1 MSLLV
6 TGSIGIDTVK
16 TPFGVS
22 KDCLGGSAVYFSMAA
37 SFFSPVRFLGAIGAD
52 CPFDLKKIFKGKKVD
67 LNGLELRH
75 TSKTFRWAGSYQ
87 GAMNEATT
95 DAVELNVLAE
105 NPPQMP
111 EEYKDSKFVFLA
123 NTAPIL
129 QIQLL
134 DQLNRPKFV
143 AADTMNLWINNN
155 LADLKQLLKK
165 IDCLILNETEARMLA
180 NEHNL
185 ITAAAKIEKLGPSVV
200 VIKKGE
206 SGSIIHVSRASASS
220 RAESRGSPRK
230 RGQDGRDTKLFV
242 LPAYPATIV
251 KDPTGAGD
259 SFAGGFM
266 GYLAGQNKTDF
277 ATLKKAVA
285 YGTVVAS
292 FTISDFS
299 HKGLTKTT
307 RRDIDSRLIELR
319 KLVKF

>member
-37 SFFSPVRFLGAIGAD
+37 SFFTHVRFLGAIGSD
-52 CPFDLKKIFKGKKVD
+52 CPFDLKRTFKNRPVD
-67 LNGLELRH
+67 LTGLEVRQQ
-75 TSKTFRWAGSYQ
+75 SKTFRWAGSYQ

-95 DAVELNVLAE
+95 NAVELNVLAE
-105 NPPQMP
+105 KPPKMP

-129 QIQLL
+129 QIYLL
-134 DQLNRPKFV
+134 EQLNKPKFV
-143 AADTMNLWINNN
+143 AADTMNLWIENS
-155 LADLKQLLKK
+155 LADLKRLLKK

-185 ITAAAKIEKLGPSVV
+185 ITAADKITKSGPSVV

-206 SGSIIHVSRASASS
+206 SGSIIR
-220 RAESRGSPRK
+220 RK
-230 RGQDGRDTKLFV
+230 NGDLFV
-242 LPAYPATIV
+242 IPAYPATLV

-266 GYLAGQNKTDF
+266 GYLAGRNKTDF

-292 FTISDFS
+292 FTIADFS
-299 HKGLTKTT
+299 LKGLTKTT
-307 RRDIDSRLIELR
+307 RREIDSRLNELG

>member
-37 SFFSPVRFLGAIGAD
+37 SFFTQVRFLGAIGAD
-52 CPFDLKKIFKGKKVD
+52 CPFDLKKIFKNRPVD
-67 LNGLELRH
+67 FTGLEVRYS
-75 TSKTFRWAGSYQ
+75 SKTFRWAGSYQ
-87 GAMNEATT
+87 GAMNEAVT
-95 DAVELNVLAE
+95 DFVELNVLAE
-105 NPPQMP
+105 SPPKMP

-123 NTAPIL
+123 NTAPVL
-129 QIQLL
+129 QIYLL
-134 DQLNRPKFV
+134 EQLNKPKFV

-155 LADLKQLLKK
+155 LADLKRLLKK
-165 IDCLILNETEARMLA
+165 IDCLVLNEGEARMLA
-180 NEHNL
+180 GEHNL
-185 ITAAAKIEKLGPSVV
+185 ITAAGKITKSGPSVV

-206 SGSIIHVSRASASS
+206 SGSIIRQ
-220 RAESRGSPRK
+220 RNG
-230 RGQDGRDTKLFV
+230 DLFV
-242 LPAYPATIV
+242 LPAYPATVV

-277 ATLKKAVA
+277 STLKKAVA

-292 FTISDFS
+292 FTIADFS
-299 HKGLTKTT
+299 LKGLTKTN
-307 RRDIDSRLIELR
+307 RRDIDKRLKELG

>member
-1 MSLLV
+1 MRKNMSLLV

-37 SFFSPVRFLGAIGAD
+37 SFFTHVRFLGAIGND
-52 CPFDLKKIFKGKKVD
+52 CPFDLKKIFEDRHID
-67 LNGLELRH
+67 LTGLEVRYE
-75 TSKTFRWAGSYQ
+75 SKTFRWAGSYH
-87 GAMNEATT
+87 GPMNEAIT
-95 DAVELNVLAE
+95 DVVELNVLAE
-105 NPPQMP
+105 EPPKVP
-111 EEYKDSKFVFLA
+111 IAYKDSKFVFLA

-134 DQLNRPKFV
+134 DQLDKPKFV
-143 AADTMNLWINNN
+143 AADTMNLWIKNN
-155 LADLKQLLKK
+155 LPDLKRLLKK
-165 IDCLILNETEARMLA
+165 IDCLILNEGEARMLA
-180 NEHNL
+180 DEHNL

-206 SGSIIHVSRASASS
+206 SGSIIR
-220 RAESRGSPRK
+220 RK
-230 RGQDGRDTKLFV
+230 NGDLFV

-299 HKGLTKTT
+299 LKGLTKITK
-307 RRDIDSRLIELR
+307 RDIDRRLIELR
-319 KLVKF
+319 NRVKF

>member
-1 MSLLV
+1 VSLLV

-37 SFFSPVRFLGAIGAD
+37 SFFTSVRFLGAIGVD
-52 CPFDLKKIFKGKKVD
+52 CPFDLKKIFKNRPVD
-67 LNGLELRH
+67 FTGLEMRYE
-75 TSKTFRWAGSYQ
+75 SKTFRWAGSYQ
-87 GAMNEATT
+87 GAMNEAVT
-95 DAVELNVLAE
+95 DFVELNVLAE
-105 NPPQMP
+105 EPPKMP

-129 QIQLL
+129 KIQLL
-134 DQLNRPKFV
+134 KQLKNPKFV

-155 LADLKQLLKK
+155 LTDLKRLLKK
-165 IDCLILNETEARMLA
+165 IDCLVLNEGEARMIA

-185 ITAAAKIEKLGPSVV
+185 ITAAGKITKLGPSVV

-206 SGSIIHVSRASASS
+206 SGSIIRQ
-220 RAESRGSPRK
+220 RNG
-230 RGQDGRDTKLFV
+230 DLFV
-242 LPAYPATIV
+242 LPAYPATLV

-266 GYLAGQNKTDF
+266 GYLAGRNKTDF

-292 FTISDFS
+292 FTIADFS
-299 HKGLTKTT
+299 LKGLTKTT
-307 RRDIDSRLIELR
+307 RRDIDKRLKELG

>member
-1 MSLLV
+1 
-6 TGSIGIDTVK
+6 
-16 TPFGVS
+16 
-22 KDCLGGSAVYFSMAA
+22 
-37 SFFSPVRFLGAIGAD
+37 
-52 CPFDLKKIFKGKKVD
+52 
-67 LNGLELRH
+67 
-75 TSKTFRWAGSYQ
+75 
-87 GAMNEATT
+87 
-95 DAVELNVLAE
+95 
-105 NPPQMP
+105 MP

-129 QIQLL
+129 QIYLL
-134 DQLNRPKFV
+134 DQLKKPKFV

-155 LADLKQLLKK
+155 LADLKRLMKK

-206 SGSIIHVSRASASS
+206 SGSIIRQSD
-220 RAESRGSPRK
+220 
-230 RGQDGRDTKLFV
+230 GQLFV

-299 HKGLTKTT
+299 LKGLTKTT
-307 RRDIDSRLIELR
+307 RRNIDSRLKELR
-319 KLVKF
+319 NQVKF

>member
-37 SFFSPVRFLGAIGAD
+37 SFFTPVRFLGAIGGD
-52 CPFDLKKIFKGKKVD
+52 CPFNLKRIFKNRPVD
-67 LNGLELRH
+67 LTGLEVRKQ
-75 TSKTFRWAGSYQ
+75 SKTFRWAGSYQ

-95 DAVELNVLAE
+95 DGVELNVLAE
-105 NPPQMP
+105 APPKMP
-111 EEYKDSKFVFLA
+111 DKYKDSEFVFLA
-123 NTAPIL
+123 NTAPLL
-129 QIQLL
+129 QIYLL
-134 DQLNRPKFV
+134 EQLNSPKFV

-155 LADLKQLLKK
+155 LADLKLLLKK
-165 IDCLILNETEARMLA
+165 IDCLILNEGELRMLA

-185 ITAAAKIEKLGPSVV
+185 ITAAGKITKSGPSVV

-206 SGSIIHVSRASASS
+206 SGSIIRCKN
-220 RAESRGSPRK
+220 G
-230 RGQDGRDTKLFV
+230 DLFV
-242 LPAYPATIV
+242 LPAYPATLV

-292 FTISDFS
+292 FTIADFS
-299 HKGLTKTT
+299 LKRLTKTT
-307 RRDIDSRLIELR
+307 RRDIDTRLTELR
-319 KLVKF
+319 KLTSF

>member
-37 SFFSPVRFLGAIGAD
+37 SFFAHVRFLGAIGAD
-52 CPFDLKKIFKGKKVD
+52 CPFDLKKIFKGRKVD

-87 GAMNEATT
+87 GPMNEAIT

-105 NPPQMP
+105 EPPQMP

-123 NTAPIL
+123 NTAPNL

-134 DQLNRPKFV
+134 EQLDKPKFV

-165 IDCLILNETEARMLA
+165 IDCLILNEGEARMLA

-185 ITAAAKIEKLGPSVV
+185 ITAAAKIEKLGPTVV

-206 SGSIIHVSRASASS
+206 SGSIIRQSDPPRPPLRGEAGEASPTA
-220 RAESRGSPRK
+220 G
-230 RGQDGRDTKLFV
+230 GQLFV
-242 LPAYPATIV
+242 LPAYPATVV

-299 HKGLTKTT
+299 LKGLTKTN
-307 RRDIDSRLIELR
+307 RRNIDSRLIELR
-319 KLVKF
+319 NRVKF

>member
-37 SFFSPVRFLGAIGAD
+37 SFFTHVRFLGAIGAD
-52 CPFDLKKIFKGKKVD
+52 CPFDLKKIFKGRKVD

-87 GAMNEATT
+87 GAMNEAVT
-95 DAVELNVLAE
+95 DFVELNVLSE
-105 NPPQMP
+105 EPPKIP

-134 DQLNRPKFV
+134 DQLNKPKFV

-155 LADLKQLLKK
+155 LIDLKRLLKK

-185 ITAAAKIEKLGPSVV
+185 IIAAGKITKLGPSVV

-206 SGSIIHVSRASASS
+206 SGSIIRQAN
-220 RAESRGSPRK
+220 G
-230 RGQDGRDTKLFV
+230 DLFV

-292 FTISDFS
+292 FTIADFS
-299 HKGLTKTT
+299 LKGLTKTT
-307 RRDIDSRLIELR
+307 KRSIDNRLNELR

>member
-37 SFFSPVRFLGAIGAD
+37 SFFTPVRFLGAIGSD
-52 CPFDLKKIFKGKKVD
+52 CPFDLKRIFKSRRVD
-67 LNGLELRH
+67 LTGLEVREK
-75 TSKTFRWAGSYQ
+75 SKTFRWAGSYQ

-95 DAVELNVLAE
+95 DAVEFNVLAE
-105 NPPQMP
+105 EPPKVPLQ
-111 EEYKDSKFVFLA
+111 YKDSKFIFLA
-123 NTAPIL
+123 NTTPIL
-129 QIQLL
+129 QIRLL
-134 DQLNRPKFV
+134 DQIDKPKFV
-143 AADTMNLWINNN
+143 AADTMSCWIKNHIG
-155 LADLKQLLKK
+155 DLKRLLKR
-165 IDCLILNETEARMLA
+165 IDCLVLNENEARMLA
-180 NEHNL
+180 DEHNL
-185 ITAAAKIEKLGPSVV
+185 ITAAARIEKLGPTVV

-206 SGSIIHVSRASASS
+206 SGSIIRQS
-220 RAESRGSPRK
+220 
-230 RGQDGRDTKLFV
+230 DGRLFV

-266 GYLAGQNKTDF
+266 GYLAGQNKTNF

-285 YGTVVAS
+285 YGTIIAS

-299 HKGLTKTT
+299 LKGLTKTT
-307 RRDIDSRLIELR
+307 RRNIDSRLNTLR

>member
-37 SFFSPVRFLGAIGAD
+37 SFFTNVRFLGAIGAD
-52 CPFDLKKIFKGKKVD
+52 CPFDLKKIFKNRPVD
-67 LNGLELRH
+67 LTGLEVRQN
-75 TSKTFRWAGSYQ
+75 SKTFRWAGSYH
-87 GAMNEATT
+87 GPMNEAIT
-95 DAVELNVLAE
+95 DFVELNVLAE
-105 NPPQMP
+105 KPPKMP
-111 EEYKDSKFVFLA
+111 DEYKDSKFVFLA
-123 NTAPIL
+123 NTTPIL
-129 QIQLL
+129 QIKLL
-134 DQLNRPKFV
+134 DQLDNPKFV
-143 AADTMNLWINNN
+143 AADTMNCWIKNHTR
-155 LADLKQLLKK
+155 DLKRLLKR
-165 IDCLILNETEARMLA
+165 IDCLILNEGEARMLA

-185 ITAAAKIEKLGPSVV
+185 INAAEKILLLGPNVV

-206 SGSIIHVSRASASS
+206 SGSIIRQAD
-220 RAESRGSPRK
+220 
-230 RGQDGRDTKLFV
+230 GQLFV

-266 GYLAGQNKTDF
+266 GYLAGQNKADF
-277 ATLKKAVA
+277 ATLKKAAA

-299 HKGLTKTT
+299 LKGMTKITK
-307 RRDIDSRLIELR
+307 RNIDNRLNVLR
-319 KLVKF
+319 KLTKF

>member
-22 KDCLGGSAVYFSMAA
+22 KNCLGGSAVYFSMAA
-37 SFFSPVRFLGAIGAD
+37 SFFTPVRFLGAIGSD
-52 CPFDLKKIFKGKKVD
+52 CPFDLKKIFKGRKVD
-67 LNGLELRH
+67 LTGLEMRH
-75 TSKTFRWAGSYQ
+75 KSKTFRWAGSYQ
-87 GAMNEATT
+87 GAMNEAST

-105 NPPQMP
+105 EPPKVP
-111 EEYKDSKFVFLA
+111 DKFKDSKFVFLA
-123 NTAPIL
+123 NTTPIL

-134 DQLNRPKFV
+134 DQLDRPKFV
-143 AADTMNLWINNN
+143 AADTMNCWIKNHT
-155 LADLKQLLKK
+155 ADLKRLLKR
-165 IDCLILNETEARMLA
+165 IDCLILNEGEARMLA
-180 NEHNL
+180 DEHNL
-185 ITAAAKIEKLGPSVV
+185 ITAAVKIEKLGPTVV

-206 SGSIIHVSRASASS
+206 SGSLIRQ
-220 RAESRGSPRK
+220 K
-230 RGQDGRDTKLFV
+230 NGQLFV

-292 FTISDFS
+292 FTIADFS
-299 HKGLTKTT
+299 LKGLTKTT
-307 RRDIDSRLIELR
+307 KHNIDNRLNVLR
-319 KLVKF
+319 KLTKF

>member
-1 MSLLV
+1 
-6 TGSIGIDTVK
+6 
-16 TPFGVS
+16 
-22 KDCLGGSAVYFSMAA
+22 MAA
-37 SFFSPVRFLGAIGAD
+37 SFFSPVRFLGTIGAD
-52 CPFDLKKIFKGKKVD
+52 CPFDLTKIFKGRKVD
-67 LNGLELRH
+67 LTGLELRH

-87 GAMNEATT
+87 GPMNEAITEF
-95 DAVELNVLAE
+95 VELNVLAE
-105 NPPQMP
+105 EPPKMP

-129 QIQLL
+129 QIRLL
-134 DQLNRPKFV
+134 DQLDKPKFV

-155 LADLKQLLKK
+155 LADLKRLMKK

-180 NEHNL
+180 SEHNL

-206 SGSIIHVSRASASS
+206 SGSIIRQSD
-220 RAESRGSPRK
+220 
-230 RGQDGRDTKLFV
+230 GQLFV

-259 SFAGGFM
+259 SFAGGLF
-266 GYLAGQNKTDF
+266 GYLAGKGKTDF

-299 HKGLTKTT
+299 LKGLIKTT
-307 RRDIDSRLIELR
+307 KRDIDIRLKELG

>member
-1 MSLLV
+1 VSLLV

-37 SFFSPVRFLGAIGAD
+37 SFFTHVRFLGAIGSD
-52 CPFDLKKIFKGKKVD
+52 CPFDLKKIFKGRPVD

-87 GAMNEATT
+87 GAMNEAVT
-95 DAVELNVLAE
+95 DFVELNILSE
-105 NPPQMP
+105 EPPQMP

-123 NTAPIL
+123 NTAPNL

-134 DQLNRPKFV
+134 DQLHKPKFV

-155 LADLKQLLKK
+155 LADLKKLLKK

-185 ITAAAKIEKLGPSVV
+185 ITAAAKIEKLGPTVV

-206 SGSIIHVSRASASS
+206 SGSIIRQAN
-220 RAESRGSPRK
+220 G
-230 RGQDGRDTKLFV
+230 DLFV

-299 HKGLTKTT
+299 LKGLTKTT
-307 RRDIDSRLIELR
+307 KRNIDNRLNELR
-319 KLVKF
+319 NRVKF

>member
-1 MSLLV
+1 M
-6 TGSIGIDTVK
+6 
-16 TPFGVS
+16 
-22 KDCLGGSAVYFSMAA
+22 
-37 SFFSPVRFLGAIGAD
+37 
-52 CPFDLKKIFKGKKVD
+52 KKIFKGKKVD

-87 GAMNEATT
+87 GAMNEAIT
-95 DAVELNVLAE
+95 DFVELNVLAE

-111 EEYKDSKFVFLA
+111 DEYKDSKFVFLA
-123 NTAPIL
+123 NTSPNL

-165 IDCLILNETEARMLA
+165 IDCLILNEGEARMLA

-206 SGSIIHVSRASASS
+206 SGSILHVSRAS
-220 RAESRGSPRK
+220 SPRK

-299 HKGLTKTT
+299 LKGLTKTK
-307 RRDIDSRLIELR
+307 RRDIDSRMNTLR
-319 KLVKF
+319 KLVHF